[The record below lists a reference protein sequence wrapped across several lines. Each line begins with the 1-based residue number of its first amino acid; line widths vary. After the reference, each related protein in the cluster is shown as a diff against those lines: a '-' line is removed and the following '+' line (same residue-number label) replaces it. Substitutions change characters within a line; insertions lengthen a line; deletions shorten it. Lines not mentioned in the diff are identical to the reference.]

1 MFADTPTNLDEL
13 QLPVHT
19 LNEHAALYPWLSET
33 LGHTDPL
40 ADECQFFNFSQANS
54 AEYCTHSFDND
65 EYDRGPSSRARA
77 GAAVVESSASC
88 PRNWPGH
95 PRRLPR
101 HPRGC
106 HHHHRT
112 AASAAHAQRRRARP
126 RPRSYLGPTRFV
138 SFQNASFQQLTTSK
152 YLTDQ
157 RRIDTR
163 NFVGDDA
170 FCIRCCASPSN
181 ATVGR
186 SSTENNSTALTK

>member
-19 LNEHAALYPWLSET
+19 LNEHAALLRPWLSET

-54 AEYCTHSFDND
+54 AEYCDSFTVSRTTTSTI
-65 EYDRGPSSRARA
+65 EIASSRALKCAAISGVECVLSTEIGLAIPAVFLATHEGVTTIIAPRQVPLMPKDAAPDLAHVRISVPHDSFRSKTLLFNNSLRA
-77 GAAVVESSASC
+77 E
-88 PRNWPGH
+88 
-95 PRRLPR
+95 
-101 HPRGC
+101 
-106 HHHHRT
+106 
-112 AASAAHAQRRRARP
+112 
-126 RPRSYLGPTRFV
+126 
-138 SFQNASFQQLTTSK
+138 

-170 FCIRCCASPSN
+170 FCISLLRIAFERDCWKKLD
-181 ATVGR
+181 G
-186 SSTENNSTALTK
+186 E